1 VRESLKEKVDPAF
14 LGSHIV
20 YIDTQLADRM
30 THARLCNMQNV
41 DLAAV
46 QRFWK
51 HAPLADTCWLWDGR
65 LTKAKYGQFSLD
77 MKTWLV
83 HRLAYTFAVGPIP
96 EGLDVN
102 HTCKVRHCVNP
113 SHLYAG
119 RAPPKRS
126 VRDGLMVTIAVAA
139 PVHKKFKTLLNVLN
153 GRRQQGESYV
163 SASDLLSRLIVAGA
177 GSVIDAQV

>member
-1 VRESLKEKVDPAF
+1 VTESLKEKVDPAF
-14 LGSHIV
+14 LGSHTV
-20 YIDTQLADRM
+20 YIDTQLAGRM

-41 DLAAV
+41 DLEAV

-51 HAPLADTCWLWDGR
+51 HAPLTDTCWLWDGQ

-77 MKTWLV
+77 KKTWLV

-96 EGLDVN
+96 EGLDVI

-119 RAPPKRS
+119 RAPAKRS
-126 VRDGLMVTIAVAA
+126 VREGAMVAISVAA

-153 GRRQQGESYV
+153 GRRNQGESYI

-177 GSVIDAQV
+177 GSVIDAP

>member
-1 VRESLKEKVDPAF
+1 
-14 LGSHIV
+14 
-20 YIDTQLADRM
+20 
-30 THARLCNMQNV
+30 MQNT
-41 DLAAV
+41 DLEAV

-51 HAPLADTCWLWDGR
+51 HAPLADTCWIWDGQ

-77 MKTWLV
+77 KKTWLV

-96 EGLDVN
+96 EGLDVI

-126 VRDGLMVTIAVAA
+126 VREGAMVAISVAA

-153 GRRQQGESYV
+153 GRRNQGESYI

-177 GSVIDAQV
+177 GSVIDAPYFGYRG